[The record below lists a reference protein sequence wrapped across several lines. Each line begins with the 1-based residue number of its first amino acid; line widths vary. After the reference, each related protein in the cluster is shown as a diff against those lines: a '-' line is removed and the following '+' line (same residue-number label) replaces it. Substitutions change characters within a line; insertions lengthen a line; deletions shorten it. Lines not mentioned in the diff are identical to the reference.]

1 MEQLELLIN
10 QLGIPVASV
19 SALIGGVIYVVMKI
33 REVSKEIRGDNYNR
47 ELNASYK
54 GLEKKIQNLT
64 DSVDNLVREN
74 KQKDKQIALLTDQ
87 IAKVEG
93 YTDGKL

>member
-10 QLGIPVASV
+10 QLGLPVASV
-19 SALIGGVIYVVMKI
+19 FGLIGSVIFMVKKI
-33 REVSKEIRGDNYNR
+33 REITNEIRGDNYNR